1 VFPGGPGSFNRCGSI
16 PIAPPAGDGASKWT
30 WLRLRLLSAR
40 GKRASDRRSPHHSDA
55 VAREV
60 IHLRRR
66 GPRCAVPTCRDLRR
80 TTPPR
85 HRQRGDAARLMASR
99 ASRRVADFGEII
111 RPAWQIGPPNASPP
125 SVGASNAVAPSHL
138 TCRSNF
144 TGKLRALFSHTGAL
158 AGEKFRMVQSTE
170 SPHAR
175 VILW

>member
-1 VFPGGPGSFNRCGSI
+1 MTTTTLMRNAAGFHCVQKSAITLLTLDSAGRVFLVDRGRSI
-16 PIAPPAGDGASKWT
+16 DAIDPIAPPAGDGASKWT

-85 HRQRGDAARLMASR
+85 HRQRADAARLMASR

-125 SVGASNAVAPSHL
+125 SVGAQMRLHRL
-138 TCRSNF
+138 TS
-144 TGKLRALFSHTGAL
+144 RAGRT
-158 AGEKFRMVQSTE
+158 
-170 SPHAR
+170 SPAN
-175 VILW
+175 